1 MVARVPLYLYHT
13 NIWKRPIHVCFRD
26 SEWPCAMLHDKITP
40 PKTIFIKTEKF
51 NLWTGPALGK
61 ITPKNLA
68 SKARRTQT
76 RESCLFLSPVSPR
89 LASLAEFF
97 RVIFPTAGPVHRL
110 DKPVQMIE
118 THVDRLDCNLVWL
131 IGKWNGRSNL
141 RLRKTHTNWL
151 EQTPSCC

>member
-13 NIWKRPIHVCFRD
+13 NIWKQPIHVCFRD
-26 SEWPCAMLHDKITP
+26 SEWACAMLHDKIAP
-40 PKTIFIKTEKF
+40 PKTIFIKAEKLS
-51 NLWTGPALGK
+51 LWTGPALGK
-61 ITPKNLA
+61 ITRKIWPAKRDERRLGRAA
-68 SKARRTQT
+68 SFSL
-76 RESCLFLSPVSPR
+76 ESALVSLP
-89 LASLAEFF
+89 SLIFF

-151 EQTPSCC
+151 EQTQSCC